1 MPVKP
6 YIPPI
11 DRKATSVG
19 LMNYIRNIGDAD
31 FQAGVPLAVQTT
43 ECIKAIGNSILGYQP
58 RQNHFVP
65 ALFGVIGKVMIAS
78 KSYTNKLAWARQ
90 GELQLGE
97 TTEEIWNGLAH
108 VQQYNPERAQ
118 YTVFKRHKPE
128 AEVAFHSLNY
138 QKNYPATIERRE
150 LELAFQSWDN
160 FEQFVSKIISRVY
173 DTQQYDEFIMYK
185 YIIQTLVLQK
195 KLYVEGIPVLTEQTA
210 NVITARIRGISN
222 AMEFMSNKYNMAGVP
237 TTSNKDEQYVIMTAD
252 YSARLDTESL
262 AHAFNLE
269 YVQFWGK
276 NMMVDSFAPNALEM
290 ERLAEIMA
298 EDPSYIPFTS
308 DEIALL
314 ETIKVVIMDSRWYMI
329 FTKLREMQSI
339 FNPESLGYNYF
350 YHVWDILSASPFQNC
365 LVFAEGENKV
375 SAITINPQSPSVVR
389 GKGGTE
395 LFAQVQGEG
404 LYSEGVSWTIS
415 GNTSKN
421 TYVSRGG
428 LVVAGA
434 DEEATNLTV
443 TATSRADNK
452 ISATVSVTVTDAPNA
467 RKPACNTG
475 QVKK

>member
-31 FQAGVPLAVQTT
+31 FQAGVPLAIQTT
-43 ECIKAIGNSILGYQP
+43 ECIKAIGNSIIGYQP

-65 ALFGVIGKVMIAS
+65 ALFGVIGKVIIAS

-97 TTEEIWNGLAH
+97 TIEEIWNGLSH

-160 FEQFVSKIISRVY
+160 FEQFVTKIIARVY

-222 AMEFMSNKYNMAGVP
+222 AMEFMSNRYNMAGVP

-375 SAITINPQSPSVVR
+375 SAITINPQSPSVVK

-395 LFAQVQGEG
+395 LFSQVQGEG